1 MSKLNNESCIKLGDL
16 LTIEIEQIRYPSKFL
31 AYTGIV
37 QEIKS
42 YTDGRQRV
50 IRISFPYARGG
61 RSTIMT
67 STTGFEIE
75 YHYPTLSDLFWYYIN
90 RLSLDEP
97 V

>member
-1 MSKLNNESCIKLGDL
+1 MSKLNNESCIELGDL
-16 LTIEIEQIRYPSKFL
+16 LTIEIEQIRYPRKFL

-42 YTDGRQRV
+42 YMDNQRV
-50 IRISFPYARGG
+50 IRISFPYVRGG
-61 RSTIMT
+61 GLSTIMT
-67 STTGFEIE
+67 STTGFVDE

-90 RLSLDEP
+90 KMSLNEP